1 MNQIAMNQAY
11 LFMIFILN
19 GAIIGIIFDIFRILR
34 QSFKTP
40 NIITY
45 IEDVLFWLI
54 ATFSVIYSLFV
65 FNNGEIRGYLF
76 IGLFLGVVLYLLF
89 FSKIIIKIS
98 VKIIIFVK
106 QLIYNLL
113 KIVINPLKILS
124 VNIWKILNN
133 IYSFLIKMS
142 SIGKIKNKRKKK
154 LEN

>member
-1 MNQIAMNQAY
+1 MNQAY

>member
-1 MNQIAMNQAY
+1 
-11 LFMIFILN
+11 MIFILN

-154 LEN
+154 LENWEGF